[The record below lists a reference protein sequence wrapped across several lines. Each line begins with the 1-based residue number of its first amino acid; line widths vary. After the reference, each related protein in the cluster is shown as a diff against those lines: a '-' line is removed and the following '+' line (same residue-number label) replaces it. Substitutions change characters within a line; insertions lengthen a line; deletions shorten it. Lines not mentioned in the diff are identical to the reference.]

1 MTLVTTKSAFDLA
14 PRPIR
19 QEVSD
24 LYAIARAQEAAVGSW
39 GAERSFDK
47 VKSLKPALLSAPLR
61 SPDHIRLLLLY
72 PPEQPER
79 AKVCVPQDGHTEIR
93 CKLFQGRLSELSC
106 PGRPMY
112 AALSYWWGS
121 AAKSRTVL
129 CNNTAVQITENLF
142 HAMKWVRL
150 PTRPRFIWIDCLCI
164 DQKNIK
170 EKSQQVSRMG
180 SIFSQAHVISY
191 IGGNTEPTHAQVC
204 LAVVRRL
211 AAIANYLMDRNCIS
225 NDQVRLPPL
234 LYNINRPLNI
244 SDWQS
249 VPWDKVVGLM
259 NGNYFRRLWVVQ
271 EIQLA
276 RSHICQWGHHNC
288 SIHQL
293 NKAARIISLG
303 QDETIAS
310 TTLSGCGVDYIE
322 NHNVQVMARD
332 PWMFDQET
340 EHGLPDLKL
349 VTNCSRFGCKDP
361 RDRIYGLV
369 SLFKGNGAHHV
380 NYASSVAEVFSKFAL
395 RLLSMKVPGYRIPIL
410 AGHHAHRSA
419 YRDPNRYAQEAGW
432 TWSSDSLPSWC
443 PDYGLG
449 GQEGI
454 NHLGSPFDR
463 PSYQL
468 GPNSLLAPK
477 IRPVSWSLLSARA
490 IECATIG
497 ACSNQRRSDQSL
509 TEFLLK
515 AGQLALRLQDNISPD
530 EICAG
535 FLDALRNGIPF
546 RTHEYAKHTYNSSP
560 RLYRYDAVL
569 TWLGQYYLEK
579 HVPFMLP
586 LCGDSARNVPCF
598 TKDQIKAFVEEMESH
613 VRWESEIPRPCFT
626 TADSPAG
633 ARFGCGPDVLRVGDK
648 VFVIC
653 GIPRP
658 VILRQIGRERRFK
671 YIRNSQIYGL
681 MEGEVSTLGL
691 KEEEVLLV

>member
-244 SDWQS
+244 PDWQS

-259 NGNYFRRLWVVQ
+259 NGNHFRRLWVVQ

-276 RSHICQWGHHNC
+276 RSHICQWGHHNF

-293 NKAARIISLG
+293 NEAARIIFLG
-303 QDETIAS
+303 QDETMLTLGSHESFTSFLKISLFMAMALSSRSKSMRPQSSAPPRLQGCQQQSAS
-310 TTLSGCGVDYIE
+310 S
-322 NHNVQVMARD
+322 
-332 PWMFDQET
+332 
-340 EHGLPDLKL
+340 
-349 VTNCSRFGCKDP
+349 CSR
-361 RDRIYGLV
+361 
-369 SLFKGNGAHHV
+369 
-380 NYASSVAEVFSKFAL
+380 
-395 RLLSMKVPGYRIPIL
+395 
-410 AGHHAHRSA
+410 
-419 YRDPNRYAQEAGW
+419 
-432 TWSSDSLPSWC
+432 LP
-443 PDYGLG
+443 
-449 GQEGI
+449 
-454 NHLGSPFDR
+454 
-463 PSYQL
+463 
-468 GPNSLLAPK
+468 
-477 IRPVSWSLLSARA
+477 
-490 IECATIG
+490 
-497 ACSNQRRSDQSL
+497 
-509 TEFLLK
+509 
-515 AGQLALRLQDNISPD
+515 
-530 EICAG
+530 
-535 FLDALRNGIPF
+535 
-546 RTHEYAKHTYNSSP
+546 SP
-560 RLYRYDAVL
+560 RL
-569 TWLGQYYLEK
+569 
-579 HVPFMLP
+579 
-586 LCGDSARNVPCF
+586 
-598 TKDQIKAFVEEMESH
+598 
-613 VRWESEIPRPCFT
+613 PRH
-626 TADSPAG
+626 A
-633 ARFGCGPDVLRVGDK
+633 
-648 VFVIC
+648 
-653 GIPRP
+653 
-658 VILRQIGRERRFK
+658 
-671 YIRNSQIYGL
+671 
-681 MEGEVSTLGL
+681 
-691 KEEEVLLV
+691 